1 VLGVSTGQKV
11 GRVDGSL
18 VWTARLLG
26 TLEKKVYTKYF
37 KDNYKLNTSNA
48 LYKDKKKTLFSVFK
62 SLFIV
67 YKANNSSVS
76 LKA

>member
-1 VLGVSTGQKV
+1 VC
-11 GRVDGSL
+11 
-18 VWTARLLG
+18 
-26 TLEKKVYTKYF
+26 TKCF
-37 KDNYKLNTSNA
+37 KDNYKLNASNA

-67 YKANNSSVS
+67 YKANDSSVS